1 MRLIALLLLISSWV
15 GSRAEAGEASNKA
28 RGGKLVV
35 LSTTAGA
42 DIFIDDR
49 RVGAVPSDR
58 PLKLAVGSHTV
69 RLELRGYA
77 TVEKVVKIRRGRT
90 RKVEIDLLAHSGV
103 VMVETAGITAEV
115 VIDGKPLGP
124 TPFDGEVVIGPRMIL
139 VRAPGYKP
147 FASKL
152 LIKGG
157 QLYPL
162 SVDLEVDPLA
172 ERPAGPDVAAWS
184 LPAGWY
190 KDPWVLATAGA
201 MVVGAAA
208 AMWLSGDPEAR
219 PPRADHTLKIGPG
232 YE

>member
-1 MRLIALLLLISSWV
+1 VRLVALLLFISSVV
-15 GSRAEAGEASNKA
+15 GLRAEARAASKKG

-42 DIFIDDR
+42 DIFVDDR

-58 PLKLAVGSHTV
+58 PLKLSAGAHTV

-77 TVEKVVKIRRGRT
+77 PVEKVVKIRRGRT
-90 RKVEIDLLAHSGV
+90 RTVEIDLLAHSGV
-103 VMVETAGITAEV
+103 VMVETPGITAEV

-124 TPFDGEVVIGPRMIL
+124 TPFDGDVVIGPRMIL

-147 FASKL
+147 FATKL

-162 SVDLEVDPLA
+162 SLDLEVDPLA
-172 ERPAGPDVAAWS
+172 QRPADLGSPAWS

-190 KDPWVLATAGA
+190 KEPWVLATAGV
-201 MVVGAAA
+201 MVLGTAA
-208 AMWLSGDPEAR
+208 AMWLSGDPEDRA
-219 PPRADHTLKIGPG
+219 PSADHTLKIGRG